1 MEQRKSVVIY
11 GGSFNPPHNFH
22 FVIAEQVL
30 SQYEEVEKVI
40 FTPVCDK
47 YPKCGLI
54 ENEHRYKMLKII
66 ADRNSKFMVSDI
78 DMHGNNSLPTIETL
92 EKMQKQFPDKEIW
105 SLMGS
110 DNLKQI
116 HTWDRAEELVS
127 KYKFLIME
135 RDQDIME
142 NIIKENP
149 LLRCNQENFKKLNP
163 DIRSNLSSRYVRA
176 QIKNNKS
183 IRYLVPDEVHEYI
196 EKNKLYRR

>member
-1 MEQRKSVVIY
+1 MEKRKSVVIY

-54 ENEHRYKMLKII
+54 ENKHRYKMLKLI
-66 ADRNSKFMVSDI
+66 ADENSKFMVSDI
-78 DMHGNNSLPTIETL
+78 DMHGDNSLPTIETL

-105 SLMGS
+105 SLMGT

-116 HTWDRAEELVS
+116 HMWDRAEELVS

-135 RDQDIME
+135 REQDIME
-142 NIIKENP
+142 NIIRENP
-149 LLRCNQENFKKLNP
+149 LLKSNRENFKRLDP
-163 DIRSNLSSRYVRA
+163 DIKSNLNARYIRT
-176 QIKNNKS
+176 QIKNGKN
-183 IRYLVPDEVHEYI
+183 IRYLVPDKVYEYI
-196 EKNKLYRR
+196 EKNKLYRE

>member
-1 MEQRKSVVIY
+1 MEKRKSVVIY

-54 ENEHRYKMLKII
+54 ENKHRYKMLKLI
-66 ADRNSKFMVSDI
+66 ADENSKFMVSDI
-78 DMHGNNSLPTIETL
+78 DMHGDNSLPTIETL

-105 SLMGS
+105 SLMGT

-116 HTWDRAEELVS
+116 HMWDRAEELVS

-135 RDQDIME
+135 REQDIME

-149 LLRCNQENFKKLNP
+149 LLKSNRENFKRLDP
-163 DIRSNLSSRYVRA
+163 DIKSNLNARYIRT
-176 QIKNNKS
+176 QIKNGKN
-183 IRYLVPDEVHEYI
+183 IRYLVPDKVYEYI
-196 EKNKLYRR
+196 EKNKLYRE